1 MLNAWILKLKHLK
14 RRFGSI
20 ELQNHVNFTALPPQ
34 HPPTHTH
41 RVFFA
46 MWDQD
51 EHGKETRTPG
61 LWVGF
66 CSLNTIF

>member
-1 MLNAWILKLKHLK
+1 MLNAWVLKLKHLK
-14 RRFGSI
+14 RCSGSV
-20 ELQNHVNFTALPPQ
+20 ELQNHMNFTALPPR
-34 HPPTHTH
+34 HTHTH

-51 EHGKETRTPG
+51 EDGKETSTPG

-66 CSLNTIF
+66 CSLNTIL